1 MPETFVDLGF
11 VTAPSGV
18 VVLGMA
24 TWIDYWRELGD
35 PLPVRAAAAAKTGGG
50 HLRDEECEAVA
61 VPAAADRPL
70 AVRATTEPSAFDE
83 EPTIATL
90 EIALGLPWP
99 EGAEGPVLLGDLP
112 VDRSGMVVGDAVGL
126 DAWTSL
132 DDEPADGLADLSYWG
147 RYEQEAHERFGGER
161 MRSYDG
167 DGGPYGWLD
176 LPVAEAVALEAE
188 ISTWRGGLPGRG
200 VATMVEKHVDYFTF
214 RRAGLHHPLHVGAIE
229 VGGCQVLGIDWCQ
242 GDHAVRHHG
251 GRDWG
256 QAFPVT
262 LEADGAG
269 GTVLRWTIPPY
280 GEDEDE
286 DEGDA

>member
-1 MPETFVDLGF
+1 MSETFVDLGF

-18 VVLGMA
+18 LVLGMV
-24 TWIDYWRELGD
+24 TWIDEWRELGE
-35 PLPVRAAAAAKTGGG
+35 PLSVRAGAAAKAGGG
-50 HLRDEECEAVA
+50 HFQEWECEAVA
-61 VPAAADRPL
+61 VPAAAGRPL
-70 AVRATTEPSAFDE
+70 AVRATTAPSAFDE

-90 EIALGLPWP
+90 EVELGLPWP
-99 EGAEGPVLLGDLP
+99 AGGDRPVLLGDLP
-112 VDRSGMVVGDAVGL
+112 VDRGGMVVGDAVGL
-126 DAWTSL
+126 DAWTGPE
-132 DDEPADGLADLSYWG
+132 DEPVDGLADLSFWG
-147 RYEQEAHERFGGER
+147 RYEDEAHARFGGER
-161 MRSYDG
+161 IPQPG
-167 DGGPYGWLD
+167 GVNGPYGWLD
-176 LPVAEAVALEAE
+176 LPVGEAAARETE

-200 VATMVEKHVDYFTF
+200 VATMVEPHTDYFRF
-214 RRAGLHHPLHVGAIE
+214 RRVGLHHPLHVGAIE

-280 GEDEDE
+280 DE
-286 DEGDA
+286 DEGAEEA